1 MAYCL
6 LSFQLKGSLNTEWLR
21 VNAAVLMR
29 GMERRLYV
37 NVYITSHSLDFDDM
51 FASFNGCFW
60 TTNITWTNIFASF
73 PCRCNNRTQCAVVA
87 GPDVFPDPCPGTYK
101 YLEVQYEC
109 VPYSKY
115 LLFKVLYI
123 FDLLSLT
130 SYILALLKPYLWVY
144 CVSSVMCVWNVNV
157 IKVCLKYVGLYNNL
171 ISQSQYIFT
180 VRLEKHL
187 DCEKHAV
194 FHTQSKTTCSLN
206 LRLISIISAPE

>member
-1 MAYCL
+1 MTQRGCS
-6 LSFQLKGSLNTEWLR
+6 SFD
-21 VNAAVLMR
+21 
-29 GMERRLYV
+29 ERSGEKTTVYV

-51 FASFNGCFW
+51 LASFNGCFW
-60 TTNITWTNIFASF
+60 TTNTTNLTWTNISASF

-115 LLFKVLYI
+115 LLFKAFYI

-130 SYILALLKPYLWVY
+130 SYILALLKPYLRVY
-144 CVSSVMCVWNVNV
+144 CVSFSVICVWNVNV
-157 IKVCLKYVGLYNNL
+157 IKVCLKYLDLYNNL

-180 VRLEKHL
+180 VRLEKH
-187 DCEKHAV
+187 CEKHAV

-206 LRLISIISAPE
+206 LMININNFRTRVN